1 MATKQILVLVLI
13 LFACRSYA
21 NLIVRTTNGTEIEFP
36 SSEIIYVS
44 KYLIIFSFSYFFFL
58 NRNSKFKF

>member
-13 LFACRSYA
+13 LFAYRAYA
-21 NLIVRTTNGTEIEFP
+21 NIIVRTTNGTEIEFP

-44 KYLIIFSFSYFFFL
+44 KYSFGYYFF
-58 NRNSKFKF
+58 